1 MIHHAIVRWK
11 LRRAFERLNAGEYG
25 PVIAAFADPP
35 EHAFPGDHPLG
46 GTRTSMARTRE
57 WYGRLRE
64 LFPDLRFRIRR
75 MAVSG
80 APWATVAMVE
90 WTDHFSVN
98 GREESNQG
106 VHVFRLR
113 WGKVAGLTV
122 YCDTQKLAAV
132 CAAKSRAGLPVAAAA
147 PIAG

>member
-1 MIHHAIVRWK
+1 MLYHAIVRRK
-11 LRRAFERLNAGEYG
+11 LRKGFERINAGEYG
-25 PVIAAFADPP
+25 PVVAAFADPP
-35 EHAFPGDHPLG
+35 EHAFPGEHPLG
-46 GTRTSMARTRE
+46 GTRSTLARTRE
-57 WYGRLRE
+57 WYVRLAE
-64 LFPDLRFRIRR
+64 LFPDLTFRIRR

-80 APWATVAMVE
+80 GPWATVAMVE
-90 WTDHFSVN
+90 WTDHFRVD

-113 WGKVAGLTV
+113 WGKVVGLTV

-132 CAAKSRAGLPVAAAA
+132 CAAKARGGLGVAAAA